1 MHTLMIITMLIIVI
15 KITLIIIITIII
27 LITIHRRSSKL
38 FLPGTY

>member
-1 MHTLMIITMLIIVI
+1 MIITMLIIVI